1 MYQSAI
7 EIRPDVVIISEPNRQ
22 LPYWYNDTK
31 GDASIWVTQF
41 NGGAPDEA
49 LIFTK
54 DGIVGIGVCDI
65 LCYSIPI
72 SRRRN
77 F

>member
-31 GDASIWVTQF
+31 GDASI
-41 NGGAPDEA
+41 
-49 LIFTK
+49 
-54 DGIVGIGVCDI
+54 
-65 LCYSIPI
+65 
-72 SRRRN
+72 
-77 F
+77 